1 MAIPIAQVHSVVTRV
16 GLIES
21 RRSSL
26 HDEWG
31 RNSIINALGKIAPG
45 GAIGL
50 QQTRSKRGT
59 SLERG
64 NMRKLILCSLLV
76 LAGTAAASAQRVITT
91 NIERDNQGRVS
102 TITSTSPNG
111 TTRTEFTHTPT
122 STQAKTTYQRNQAPG
137 YNPLGQGGYRPL
149 GR

>member
-1 MAIPIAQVHSVVTRV
+1 
-16 GLIES
+16 
-21 RRSSL
+21 
-26 HDEWG
+26 
-31 RNSIINALGKIAPG
+31 
-45 GAIGL
+45 
-50 QQTRSKRGT
+50 
-59 SLERG
+59 
-64 NMRKLILCSLLV
+64 MRKWTVCAFLV
-76 LAGTAAASAQRVITT
+76 LAASTAASAQRVITT